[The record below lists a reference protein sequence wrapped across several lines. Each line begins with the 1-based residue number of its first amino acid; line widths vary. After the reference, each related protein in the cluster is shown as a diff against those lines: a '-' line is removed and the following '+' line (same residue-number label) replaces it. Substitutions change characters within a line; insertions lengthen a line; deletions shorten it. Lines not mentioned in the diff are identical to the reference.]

1 MSSIWSAV
9 NIAGTGT
16 AVDQTWMD
24 AIGSNISN
32 MNDAVT
38 PGKPVYRAQYVVVG
52 ESTTTGSQGYQNV
65 GAGVHVNAI
74 DLGPANG
81 ENQYQPNNPIANA
94 QGEVTYP
101 VVDLGSQ
108 LTNMVQAQMSYEA
121 NAQVM
126 SHAKTAYSSIL
137 NIRA

>member
-52 ESTTTGSQGYQNV
+52 ESTTIGSQGSPNV

-74 DLGPANG
+74 ALGPANG
-81 ENQYQPNNPIANA
+81 ENQYQPSNPIANA

-108 LTNMVQAQMSYEA
+108 LTDMVQAQMSYEA